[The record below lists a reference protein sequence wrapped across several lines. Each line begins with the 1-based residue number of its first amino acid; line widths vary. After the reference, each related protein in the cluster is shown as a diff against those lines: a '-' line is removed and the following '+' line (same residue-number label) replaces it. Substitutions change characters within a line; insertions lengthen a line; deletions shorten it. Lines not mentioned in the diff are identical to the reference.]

1 MDRVILWLT
10 AIAIGFIVIMT
21 PIVLIASFVAGIAIS
36 VGLYVMGFIELAGIM
51 IFIAYKVLSR
61 KNAGEKLKSK
71 LIPSTV
77 AACVVSLVLGLSLS
91 PLIKFEG
98 QKSSWSSSYSS
109 SYSYSGRTG
118 SSGSRNTGSSGGY
131 TSTRTTSKPRVTPRP
146 AAYTGSSRRTP
157 KPERTVNPEDHDI
170 ESYYLDYQDE
180 FEDEDDAWDD
190 FEDDDFDDG
199 DDW

>member
-21 PIVLIASFVAGIAIS
+21 PIVLIASFAAGIAIS
-36 VGLYVMGFIELAGIM
+36 IGLYVMGFIELAGIL

-61 KNAGEKLKSK
+61 KNAGGELKGK

-77 AACVVSLVLGLSLS
+77 AAGVISLVLGMSLS

-98 QKSSWSSSYSS
+98 QKSSRSSSYSS
-109 SYSYSGRTG
+109 SYSYSGRSG

-190 FEDDDFDDG
+190 FEDDPDVWDDY
-199 DDW
+199 

>member
-21 PIVLIASFVAGIAIS
+21 PIVLIASFAAGIAIS
-36 VGLYVMGFIELAGIM
+36 VGLYVMGFIELAGIL
-51 IFIAYKVLSR
+51 IFITYKVLSR

-77 AACVVSLVLGLSLS
+77 AVCVVSLVLGVSLS

-98 QKSSWSSSYSS
+98 QKSSRSSSYSS
-109 SYSYSGRTG
+109 SYSYSGQTG
-118 SSGSRNTGSSGGY
+118 SSGSRNTSSSGGY

-146 AAYTGSSRRTP
+146 TAYTGSSRRTP

-190 FEDDDFDDG
+190 FEDDPDVWDDY
-199 DDW
+199 